1 MRNYIPNELAKLR
14 LQVAGLEKALSN
26 LGMAQC
32 YRCNSWHGPKDPDL
46 MMTSR
51 GGVCVDC
58 IAFDEDALEDVK
70 VSDHDL
76 NRMVW
81 HLDCMWFASATV
93 DGLRTISGSLVANEK
108 RSRLVENHASR
119 AWNASIVLWDF
130 LESKGR
136 KPKQPTTGR
145 DLFHD
150 PRAFTPNEG
159 LLYSRQFLNV
169 ARVSA

>member
-1 MRNYIPNELAKLR
+1 MNYIPNELAKLR
-14 LQVAGLEKALSN
+14 LQVAGLEKALTN

-58 IAFDEDALEDVK
+58 IAFDEDALENLK

-81 HLDCMWFASATV
+81 LLNPVWLAAATV
-93 DGLRTISGSLVANEK
+93 DGVRTISGGLVANET
-108 RSRLVENHASR
+108 RSRVIQNATLR

-130 LESKGR
+130 LDSEGR

-145 DLFHD
+145 ELFHD
-150 PRAFTPNEG
+150 PRSFTPNG
-159 LLYSRQFLNV
+159 RLLYSRQLL
-169 ARVSA
+169 RVTA